1 MCLPDSQIVL
11 EPDDSEAGVTVSRR
25 TALVGGGCVALAAV
39 IPGGAHA
46 ARSARTRARLG
57 TLPLQSP
64 IDLREDDIT
73 FVDRLPRVRF
83 GYPETVD
90 VTLEQV
96 GEGEFRLV
104 RAAVRAG
111 VAHITVSGMRWNLD
125 NFHWHTPSEHE
136 IEGEKTPLEM
146 HLVHFPAETEEDPEQ
161 RPAVALVL
169 AVFIEQGRN
178 NPALEPI
185 FEDLPE
191 GNRKRRVRDVRLT
204 ELLPD
209 ERESFRF
216 RGSLTTP
223 PFTEPVLWVVFAESI
238 ETSSRH
244 IGAYQA
250 LFPDGNSREVQP
262 LNGREVLSDAKDFF
276 D

>member
-11 EPDDSEAGVTVSRR
+11 EADDSEAGVTVSRR
-25 TALVGGGCVALAAV
+25 TALVGAGCVALAAV

-46 ARSARTRARLG
+46 ARSARTRVGLG
-57 TLPLQSP
+57 TLPMQSP

-73 FVDRLPRVRF
+73 FVNRLPRISF
-83 GYPETVD
+83 AYPEAVD
-90 VTLEQV
+90 VTLEHV
-96 GEGEFRLV
+96 GEGEFALV

-111 VAHITVSGMRWNLD
+111 VAHITLSDVRWNLD

-136 IEGEKTPLEM
+136 IEGRETPLEM
-146 HLVHFPAETEEDPEQ
+146 HFVHLPADPDES
-161 RPAVALVL
+161 PAVALVL
-169 AVFIEQGRN
+169 AAFIEQGLN

-191 GNRKRRVRDVRLT
+191 APRKRRVRDVRLR

-209 ERESFRF
+209 ERESFRYS
-216 RGSLTTP
+216 GSLTTP
-223 PFTEPVLWVVFAESI
+223 PFTEPVLFVVFAESI
-238 ETSSRH
+238 ETSSEQ

-276 D
+276 E